1 MRKVSLMVT
10 LLALTFLGAGC
21 SYPPNAESN
30 TAAISNL
37 QSGPVYFMAGRIEAG
52 QEAAISSRI
61 TARVNSVNVEVGAR
75 VEKGTPLIQLDS
87 GDLSAQA
94 AQARAGVE
102 QAEASIDAARVSQE
116 NAQKTCDRYQELFKA
131 GAISQAQLEQAQ
143 AELATADSALN
154 TARAKLSQAQ
164 ASWELA
170 SEQLSNS
177 TLISPLA
184 GVVSAKNI
192 NTGELAVSGAQLLK
206 VVDAD
211 SLTINAYLPARLAD
225 RFKPGQ
231 VLVIQVSEA
240 PEKLFKGRV
249 GSLNP
254 VLDSKNGDLLVKVQL
269 TEPDPLLKPGMF
281 AKIGLHDEGG
291 GQ

>member
-1 MRKVSLMVT
+1 MRKVSLVVT
-10 LLALTFLGAGC
+10 LLALTCLGSGC
-21 SYPPNAESN
+21 SSTPNAGPN
-30 TAAISNL
+30 TAASSSL
-37 QSGPVYFMAGRIEAG
+37 PSEPVYFMAGRIEAG

-61 TARVNSVNVEVGAR
+61 TARVNSVNVEVGSR

-87 GDLSAQA
+87 GDLSAQV

-102 QAEASIDAARVSQE
+102 QAEASIDAAQVSQE
-116 NAQKTCDRYQELFKA
+116 NAKNTCDRYQELFNA
-131 GAISQAQLEQAQ
+131 GAISKAQLEQAQ
-143 AELATADSALN
+143 AELAAADSALN

-177 TLISPLA
+177 TLVSPLA

-192 NTGELAVSGAQLLK
+192 NTGELAVSGVQLLK

-211 SLTINAYLPARLAD
+211 SLSINAYLPVRLAD

-231 VLVIQVSEA
+231 ELVIQVSEV
-240 PEKLFKGRV
+240 PEKLFKGQV
-249 GSLNP
+249 GSLHP
-254 VLDSKNGDLLVKVQL
+254 IVDSKNGDLLVKVQF
-269 TEPDPLLKPGMF
+269 TERDPLLKPGMF
-281 AKIGLHDEGG
+281 AKIGLIDEGV